1 MFLGTCT
8 STYTYEYSNWMSY
21 LLTICIIKNAHHFKS
36 PRQKSVSLVKKLYQ
50 REDCFLHIFLH
61 NAYSHM
67 VLPLSAIF
75 FFGYL
80 FGHFAEIDEKIMYI
94 RILKRVMVVQR
105 LPIFD
110 FELRF

>member
-1 MFLGTCT
+1 
-8 STYTYEYSNWMSY
+8 MSY

-80 FGHFAEIDEKIMYI
+80 FGHFAEIDKKLCSTYI
-94 RILKRVMVVQR
+94 EESDGGTKASYV
-105 LPIFD
+105 
-110 FELRF
+110 